1 MAPKQKTNKMSL
13 NDFLND
19 QGFGDAPGG
28 AWADDEMPIPPP
40 SSFTDP
46 TNQSWT
52 ANKREL
58 PPPQD
63 FGGQRPF
70 REHREPVPIPNAPP
84 YTARFGNLSFD
95 VREEDLQDLLR
106 EGYQVSKIRVTT
118 DANGRARG
126 VAFVEFADRA
136 SLEAALKLNDQE
148 FLGRQLRIMVAE
160 RSNADVQDEKFNNDW
175 RSANRGPLPPRENTG
190 APRTRREEPEDNRD
204 YDNWSR
210 RGPLPPLEGDRAPRR
225 GGFAGAGGR
234 SPRRDPTDDIDN
246 WRRGD
251 SKPRQTGRPKIE
263 LAPRTVGTRD
273 ATAPPP
279 PAAASK
285 SSIFGGAK
293 PVDTQKK
300 LLEVEEKQRQFE
312 KEKFGSKKPQQQ
324 QKPQNDDTEQ
334 VRKRFDVLST
344 GDEGDEEEDKT
355 ATVSK
360 PDVEKKETADPAR
373 PVERAAGKEDM
384 EGEDWEVVQRK
395 K

>member
-1 MAPKQKTNKMSL
+1 MAPKQKVKMSL
-13 NDFLND
+13 NDFMND
-19 QGFGDAPGG
+19 EEFGSVGGG
-28 AWADDEMPIPPP
+28 AWADEDMPIPPP
-40 SSFTDP
+40 STFTDP

-52 ANKREL
+52 ANKRDL

-63 FGGQRPF
+63 RGMQRSF
-70 REHREPVPIPNAPP
+70 REPRDPVPIPDSPP

-95 VREEDLQDLLR
+95 VREEDLSSLLS
-106 EGYQVSKIRVTT
+106 EGYRVSKIRVTT
-118 DANGRARG
+118 DAGGRARG
-126 VAFVEFADRA
+126 VAFVEFEDRA
-136 SLEAALKLNDQE
+136 SLEAALKLNDQD

-175 RSANRGPLPPRENTG
+175 RSANRGPLRDNVGG
-190 APRTRREEPEDNRD
+190 ARREEPEDNRD

-225 GGFAGAGGR
+225 GGFGAGGR
-234 SPRRDPTDDIDN
+234 APRRDPTDDVDN

-251 SKPRQTGRPKIE
+251 SKPRPTGRPKIE
-263 LAPRTVGTRD
+263 LAPRTVGSRD

-279 PAAASK
+279 PAATSK

-300 LLEVEEKQRQFE
+300 LLEVEERQRQFE

-324 QKPQNDDTEQ
+324 QQQEKSQNEETEQ
-334 VRKRFDVLST
+334 VRKRFDVLAT
-344 GDEGDEEEDKT
+344 GDEDEEEEEKT
-355 ATVSK
+355 K
-360 PDVEKKETADPAR
+360 PSGKPAAEKQETADPVR
-373 PVERAAGKEDM
+373 PVEREAGKTEMEDQ
-384 EGEDWEVVQRK
+384 DWEVVQRK